1 MPELAFAVDEA
12 VTPSKR
18 RTSMFAKVD
27 PDQRTDQVNDPRWT
41 TVLRVLASISLVLGL
56 GLGAYTVFG
65 SKPTAKP
72 SAPTPTSV
80 ASAPSVAPPVAP
92 VDETGDVT
100 FVAPGDYT
108 VK

>member
-1 MPELAFAVDEA
+1 
-12 VTPSKR
+12 
-18 RTSMFAKVD
+18 MFAKVD